1 LIIQFAFFTTFSSGV
16 HVLCL
21 NYLVFYF
28 SFFIFHFSIIDLY
41 FPLLPRSLP
50 SSLFFFS
57 SYLSPSLTLSSSPFP
72 NVHPLYTH
80 NITPFSIPYTTPP
93 HPTPPHPNLPH
104 PIPTHLTA
112 PRTILPTQDALGPLS
127 EEHTAIDRTSLP
139 SYHRRI
145 RRFHPDEL
153 LAISGF
159 PSNFIWPKNRKINL
173 EKCSGVV
180 GNSINVSVVRCVM
193 QVLFGIPGSSSSS
206 SDV

>member
-1 LIIQFAFFTTFSSGV
+1 VLISFI
-16 HVLCL
+16 
-21 NYLVFYF
+21 YLLT
-28 SFFIFHFSIIDLY
+28 FFILNFLITDLH
-41 FPLLPRSLP
+41 FPLLPLTLHF
-50 SSLFFFS
+50 SLFPFP
-57 SYLSPSLTLSSSPFP
+57 SYLSRLLTLSSSTFL

-80 NITPFSIPYTTPP
+80 HISPFPLPYTTPP
-93 HPTPPHPNLPH
+93 HHNLPYPTLH
-104 PIPTHLTA
+104 PIIP
-112 PRTILPTQDALGPLS
+112 PTQDALGPLS
-127 EEHTAIDRTSLP
+127 EEHTAIDRTSLS

-193 QVLFGIPGSSSSS
+193 QVLFGIPVSNPNPSSSN
-206 SDV
+206 V